1 MTEQF
6 DSIFHKRYVDG
17 SGVVIDKGAPFVP
30 KNEIKGQTYDE
41 LLAEYRTY
49 MNDPKAE
56 FTEEMLVDLR
66 RLGKI

>member
-17 SGVVIDKGAPFVP
+17 SGVVIDKGIPFVP
-30 KNEIKGQTYDE
+30 KNEIRTQSYEE
-41 LLAEYRTY
+41 LLAEYRRY
-49 MNDPKAE
+49 MRDPKAE
-56 FTEEMLVDLR
+56 FTEEMLVELS